1 MNIPEFIAELAN
13 KPTYFIIMA
22 NDSDLRR
29 LYINRFCAAHNAKP
43 KFVEKV
49 EFKNKSRSLIKN
61 EVLVLTDFDAVLEKH
76 KPEFKTTDKTVLYV
90 FTKIKTVKED
100 TAAFYHNRILTIAD
114 LTEQQADNIL
124 EKQGLDSAVIQ
135 FLNENAPNPSCIR
148 LWGLQA
154 IDLAQS
160 LNMSHKECFD
170 IYFKPHL
177 KTDIDE
183 EPTPFLNAI
192 LDSDYSFVFEYLES
206 QRGNEFWVYAALF
219 RWMEQ
224 LIRFV
229 TCNRDYWN
237 TGGLVKAVY
246 SNFQN
251 RGLERMPAVE
261 WINLYHLGLA
271 ARERIKLTERDAM
284 SGLEIFVCTIINKLV
299 MNGITKPVT
308 AVTAGD
314 R

>member
-13 KPTYFIIMA
+13 KPTYFIITS

-43 KFVEKV
+43 KFVEKI

-61 EVLVLTDFDAVLEKH
+61 EVLILTDFDAVLD
-76 KPEFKTTDKTVLYV
+76 KPKAEYKPTDKTVLYV
-90 FTKIKTVKED
+90 FTKLKNVKEE
-100 TAAFYHNRILTIAD
+100 TEQFYDNRVLHISD

-124 EKQGLDSAVIQ
+124 EKQGLAADVIK

-148 LWGLQA
+148 LWGLQV
-154 IDLAQS
+154 IDLAASLKMSQS
-160 LNMSHKECFD
+160 ECFN
-170 IYFKPHL
+170 IYFKPYL

-219 RWMEQ
+219 RWIEQ

-237 TGGLVKAVY
+237 GGGLVKAVY

-251 RGLERMPAVE
+251 RGLERMPAVD
-261 WINLYHLGLA
+261 WIQIYHLGLA

-284 SGLEIFVCTIINKLV
+284 AGLETFVCTIINKLV
-299 MNGITKPVT
+299 SNGITKPVT
-308 AVTAGD
+308 VVTAAD

>member
-13 KPTYFIIMA
+13 KPTYFIIMS

-29 LYINRFCAAHNAKP
+29 LYVNRFCAAHEAKP
-43 KFVEKV
+43 RYVDKID
-49 EFKNKSRSLIKN
+49 FKNKSRSLIKN
-61 EVLVLTDFDAVLEKH
+61 EIQILTDFESVLEKP
-76 KPEFKTTDKTVLYV
+76 KPEYRTSDKTVLYV
-90 FTKIKTVKED
+90 FTKLKNVKDE
-100 TAAFYHNRILTIAD
+100 TLAFYHNRVLIIAD
-114 LTEQQADNIL
+114 LTVQQADNIL
-124 EKQGLDSAVIQ
+124 EKQGLDSKIIQ
-135 FLNENAPNPSCIR
+135 FLNDNVPDPSCIR

-154 IDLAQS
+154 IDLAKS
-160 LNMSHKECFD
+160 LNISQKDCFD
-170 IYFKPHL
+170 VYFKPHL
-177 KTDIDE
+177 RTDIDE

-219 RWMEQ
+219 RWIEQ

-246 SNFQN
+246 STFQN

-261 WINLYHLGLA
+261 WITLYHLGLA

-284 SGLEIFVCTIINKLV
+284 SGLEIFVCTIIHKLV
-299 MNGITKPVT
+299 SNGITKPVT
-308 AVTAGD
+308 VATAAD
-314 R
+314 H

>member
-1 MNIPEFIAELAN
+1 MNIPEFLAELAN
-13 KPTYFIIMA
+13 KPTYFIITS

-43 KFVEKV
+43 KFVEKI

-61 EVLVLTDFDAVLEKH
+61 EVLILTDFDAVLD
-76 KPEFKTTDKTVLYV
+76 KPKAEYKTTDKTVLYV
-90 FTKIKTVKED
+90 FTKLKNVKAE
-100 TAAFYHNRILTIAD
+100 TEQFYDNRVLHISD

-124 EKQGLDSAVIQ
+124 EKQGLDADVIK

-148 LWGLQA
+148 LWGLQV
-154 IDLAQS
+154 IDLADSLKMSQS
-160 LNMSHKECFD
+160 ECFN
-170 IYFKPHL
+170 IYFKPYL

-219 RWMEQ
+219 RWIEQ

-237 TGGLVKAVY
+237 GGGLVKAVY

-251 RGLERMPAVE
+251 RGLEHMPAVE
-261 WINLYHLGLA
+261 WIQIYHLGLA

-284 SGLEIFVCTIINKLV
+284 AGLETFVCTIINKLV
-299 MNGITKPVT
+299 RNGITKPVT
-308 AVTAGD
+308 VVTAAD